1 MKTLK
6 RLIGLLVLFAGL
18 SSCASLFVNKNVLMN
33 IHNGMSQSE
42 VSKLLG
48 QPDYRR
54 FNGDLEEWEY
64 EKGIWGNAGYTVIVV
79 GFADGRVV
87 NMNSFRDD
95 TPSVVTT
102 PAPTSVVEVPNYSM
116 TERHSRRR
124 SLFFLK
130 KMDDNTFDAF
140 YNKVKNKPFKDDKF
154 ELLGLKVKDYSFS
167 CKQCI
172 KLMNLFTFDD
182 EKLNVVDLLASSI
195 RDKENYD
202 DVIDELD
209 FISTKEKAK
218 KILEIE

>member
-1 MKTLK
+1 MKALK
-6 RLIGLLVLFAGL
+6 EITSLLLLFVLISG
-18 SSCASLFVNKNVLMN
+18 CASLLYPKKDLLMG
-33 IHNGMSQSE
+33 IHKGMSQQE
-42 VSKLLG
+42 VQQNLG
-48 QPDYRR
+48 KPDYRR

-64 EKGIWGNAGYTVIVV
+64 RKGIWGNEGNTIIVI
-79 GFADGRVV
+79 GFIDGRVV
-87 NMNSFRDD
+87 RMDSFSDD
-95 TPSVVTT
+95 TPSVVAT
-102 PAPTSVVEVPNYSM
+102 PAPTSVVEIPN
-116 TERHSRRR
+116 HSRRR

-130 KMDDNTFDAF
+130 KMDDDTFDAF

-154 ELLGLKVKDYSFS
+154 ELLGLKAKDYSFS

-202 DVIDELD
+202 NVIDDLD

-218 KILEIE
+218 KILEIK

>member
-1 MKTLK
+1 
-6 RLIGLLVLFAGL
+6 
-18 SSCASLFVNKNVLMN
+18 
-33 IHNGMSQSE
+33 
-42 VSKLLG
+42 
-48 QPDYRR
+48 
-54 FNGDLEEWEY
+54 
-64 EKGIWGNAGYTVIVV
+64 
-79 GFADGRVV
+79 
-87 NMNSFRDD
+87 
-95 TPSVVTT
+95 
-102 PAPTSVVEVPNYSM
+102 
-116 TERHSRRR
+116 
-124 SLFFLK
+124 
-130 KMDDNTFDAF
+130 MDDNTFDAF

-218 KILEIE
+218 KILKIE